1 MPLLFQNSVDTA
13 SKGDLM
19 CAYSSL
25 KGPRLPHYA
34 ATKGLM
40 IGYLINPVASST
52 LMNFHEFKTNPN
64 HTLTPS

>member
-1 MPLLFQNSVDTA
+1 
-13 SKGDLM
+13 M

-52 LMNFHEFKTNPN
+52 LMNFNEFKTNPN